1 LAFEEFIMPRLLMI
15 LLLAGLSAGPAR
27 ALDDALTVKLEAQNN
42 SGQSGSATLF
52 PEGEKTRVVIELLN
66 TPQGVPQPAHI
77 HAGRCDKLDKSPKWP
92 LEALKGGR
100 SVTLVPASLDAIL
113 QDKTA
118 INIHKSAAEIQVY
131 VACGDIIGV
140 M

>member
-1 LAFEEFIMPRLLMI
+1 MPRLLMI

-52 PEGEKTRVVIELLN
+52 PEGGNTRVVIELLN
-66 TPQGVPQPAHI
+66 TPPGVAQPAHI
-77 HAGRCDKLDKSPKWP
+77 HAGRCDKLDKAPKWQ
-92 LEALKGGR
+92 LEAVKDGR
-100 SVTLVPASLDAIL
+100 SLTVIPVPLDAIL
-113 QDKTA
+113 QEKTA
-118 INIHKSAAEIQVY
+118 VNIHKSAAEPQIY
-131 VACGDIIGV
+131 VSCGNIIGA